1 MIFKN
6 FQLDKL
12 NFNKFNIFLL
22 YGENEGLK
30 NEIIKRHFTKDFN
43 GEIRKYDEN
52 EFLNK
57 SEILIS
63 EFLNQS
69 LFSSKK
75 LIIISR
81 ATDKMVRLIDNLLG
95 RDLIDLKI
103 IIKSEALEKKS
114 KLRNLFEKDKS
125 LAIIPFYNDEVK
137 SLLPIVNKFV
147 AENNIKISRETIN
160 LLVDRASGSRENLKN
175 EMEKILNY
183 SISNKNLSFEVIE
196 RLTNLSKNY
205 DVNEIADQF
214 LCKNTK
220 NVAKILNENNYSDE
234 DCILILRTILSKSKR
249 LLRIIE
255 KNNKLKNIDK
265 VIMETKPPIF
275 WKEKDLVK
283 QQINIWS
290 LTKIQN
296 LLIKVNKLE
305 LLVKK
310 NPTISTNLV
319 TNFILEQTQKS
330 SN

>member
-81 ATDKMVRLIDNLLG
+81 ATDKIVRLIDNLLG

-114 KLRNLFEKDKS
+114 KLRTLFEKDKS
-125 LAIIPFYNDEVK
+125 LAIIPFYADEVK
-137 SLLPIVNKFV
+137 SLLPIVTKFV

-275 WKEKDLVK
+275 WKEKDNIKK
-283 QQINIWS
+283 QVISWDFNDLKEKIYEIN
-290 LTKIQN
+290 KVEY
-296 LLIKVNKLE
+296 LIKNNSNNSLNIVSDFMVNY
-305 LLVKK
+305 
-310 NPTISTNLV
+310 
-319 TNFILEQTQKS
+319 
-330 SN
+330 

>member
-81 ATDKMVRLIDNLLG
+81 ATDKIVRLIDNLLG

-183 SISNKNLSFEVIE
+183 SISNKNL
-196 RLTNLSKNY
+196 NLCCS
-205 DVNEIADQF
+205 
-214 LCKNTK
+214 
-220 NVAKILNENNYSDE
+220 S
-234 DCILILRTILSKSKR
+234 
-249 LLRIIE
+249 
-255 KNNKLKNIDK
+255 
-265 VIMETKPPIF
+265 
-275 WKEKDLVK
+275 
-283 QQINIWS
+283 
-290 LTKIQN
+290 
-296 LLIKVNKLE
+296 
-305 LLVKK
+305 
-310 NPTISTNLV
+310 ST
-319 TNFILEQTQKS
+319 S
-330 SN
+330 SRRSTAT

>member
-30 NEIIKRHFTKDFN
+30 NEIIKRHFIKGFK
-43 GEIRKYDEN
+43 GEIGKYDEN
-52 EFLNK
+52 EFLSK
-57 SEILIS
+57 SEILVS

-81 ATDKMVRLIDNLLG
+81 ATDKMAKFIDDLLG

-275 WKEKDLVK
+275 WKEKDNIKK
-283 QQINIWS
+283 QVISWDFNDLKEKIYEIN
-290 LTKIQN
+290 KVEY
-296 LLIKVNKLE
+296 LIKNNSNNSLNIVSDFMVNY
-305 LLVKK
+305 
-310 NPTISTNLV
+310 
-319 TNFILEQTQKS
+319 
-330 SN
+330 

>member
-30 NEIIKRHFTKDFN
+30 NEIIKKHFIKGFK
-43 GEIRKYDEN
+43 GEIGKYDEN
-52 EFLNK
+52 EFLSK
-57 SEILIS
+57 SEILVS

-81 ATDKMVRLIDNLLG
+81 ATDKMAKFIDDLLG

-103 IIKSEALEKKS
+103 IIKSETLEKKS
-114 KLRNLFEKDKS
+114 KLRTLFEKDKS
-125 LAIIPFYNDEVK
+125 LAIIPFYADEVK
-137 SLLPIVNKFV
+137 SLLPIVTKFV
-147 AENNIKISRETIN
+147 AENNIKISRESIN

-183 SISNKNLSFEVIE
+183 SVSNKNLSFEVIE

-205 DVNEIADQF
+205 GVNEIADQF
-214 LCKNTK
+214 LCKNTR

-234 DCILILRTILSKSKR
+234 DCILILRTILNKSKR

-275 WKEKDLVK
+275 WKEKDNIKK
-283 QQINIWS
+283 QVISWDFNDLKEKIYEIN
-290 LTKIQN
+290 KVEY
-296 LLIKVNKLE
+296 LIKNNSNNSLNIVSDFMVNY
-305 LLVKK
+305 
-310 NPTISTNLV
+310 
-319 TNFILEQTQKS
+319 
-330 SN
+330 

>member
-275 WKEKDLVK
+275 WKEKDNIKK
-283 QQINIWS
+283 QVISWDFNDLKEKIYEIN
-290 LTKIQN
+290 KVEY
-296 LLIKVNKLE
+296 LIKNNSNNSLNIVSDFMVNY
-305 LLVKK
+305 
-310 NPTISTNLV
+310 
-319 TNFILEQTQKS
+319 
-330 SN
+330 

>member
-12 NFNKFNIFLL
+12 NFNKLNIFLF

-30 NEIIKRHFTKDFN
+30 NEIIKRHFIKGFK
-43 GEIRKYDEN
+43 GEIGKYDEN
-52 EFLNK
+52 EFLSK
-57 SEILIS
+57 SEILVS

-81 ATDKMVRLIDNLLG
+81 ATDKMAKFIDDLLG

-114 KLRNLFEKDKS
+114 KLRTLFEKDKS

-183 SISNKNLSFEVIE
+183 SVSNKNLSFEVIE

-205 DVNEIADQF
+205 GVNEIADQF
-214 LCKNTK
+214 LCKNTR
-220 NVAKILNENNYSDE
+220 NVAKILNENNYSGE
-234 DCILILRTILSKSKR
+234 DCILILRTILNKSKR

-275 WKEKDLVK
+275 WKEKDSIKKQVTSWDFDDLKEKIYEINEIEYLVK
-283 QQINIWS
+283 NNSNNSLNIVS
-290 LTKIQN
+290 DFM
-296 LLIKVNKLE
+296 VNY
-305 LLVKK
+305 
-310 NPTISTNLV
+310 
-319 TNFILEQTQKS
+319 
-330 SN
+330 

>member
-81 ATDKMVRLIDNLLG
+81 ATDKIVRLIDNLLG

-275 WKEKDLVK
+275 WKEKDNIKK
-283 QQINIWS
+283 QVISWDFNDLKEKIYEIN
-290 LTKIQN
+290 KVEY
-296 LLIKVNKLE
+296 LIKNNSNNSLNIVSDFMVNY
-305 LLVKK
+305 
-310 NPTISTNLV
+310 
-319 TNFILEQTQKS
+319 
-330 SN
+330 